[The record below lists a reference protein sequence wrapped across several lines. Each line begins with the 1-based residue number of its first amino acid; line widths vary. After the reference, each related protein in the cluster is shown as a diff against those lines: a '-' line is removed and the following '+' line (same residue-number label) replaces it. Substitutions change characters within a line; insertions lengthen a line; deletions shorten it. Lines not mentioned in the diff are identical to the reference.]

1 MNLLDTSSIAEML
14 GLSVRHVRERVVT
27 APHFPRPAVQISVKT
42 RRWDMADV
50 QRWLDSQRK
59 KCAR

>member
-1 MNLLDTSSIAEML
+1 MNLVNTSDISNLL
-14 GLSVRHVRERVVT
+14 GLSVRHVREKVVT
-27 APHFPRPAVQISVKT
+27 APHFPRPAVQISIKT

-50 QRWLDSQRK
+50 QRWLDAQRK

>member
-1 MNLLDTSSIAEML
+1 MTLLDTTAISNLL
-14 GLSVRHVRERVVT
+14 GLSVRHVREKVVT

-50 QRWLDSQRK
+50 QRWLDAQRK

>member
-1 MNLLDTSSIAEML
+1 MNLVNTSDISNLL
-14 GLSVRHVRERVVT
+14 GLSVRHVREKVVT
-27 APHFPRPAVQISVKT
+27 APHFPRPAVQISIKT

-50 QRWLDSQRK
+50 QRWLEAQRK